1 MHPARYRRL
10 VRRPGA
16 ARWQA
21 GPFLA
26 WARQRRHLP
35 TQVTFPH
42 AYKRASEAPADAEER
57 WQIAQRLVRDDTL
70 DPVDRV
76 AGALVVL
83 YAQPLA
89 RIVTLTTDDVT
100 VTDTNVHLMLG
111 TDALELPEPFAT
123 IIQQLPHRRRAST
136 AEQLSTRWLFAGSH
150 ADKSLTINSLGNRL
164 RAIGIQP
171 RRFRI
176 AAAEQLAREIPP
188 AMLAGVLGLS
198 IANINRRTT
207 VTKGEWANYA
217 ADRGH

>member
-1 MHPARYRRL
+1 M
-10 VRRPGA
+10 
-16 ARWQA
+16 
-21 GPFLA
+21 
-26 WARQRRHLP
+26 
-35 TQVTFPH
+35 
-42 AYKRASEAPADAEER
+42 
-57 WQIAQRLVRDDTL
+57 
-70 DPVDRV
+70 
-76 AGALVVL
+76 VVL

-100 VTDTNVHLMLG
+100 ATDTNVHLMLG

-123 IIQQLPHRRRAST
+123 IIQKLPHRRRAST

-164 RAIGIQP
+164 RAVGIQP

-207 VTKGEWANYA
+207 VTKGDWANYA
-217 ADRGH
+217 ADRRR